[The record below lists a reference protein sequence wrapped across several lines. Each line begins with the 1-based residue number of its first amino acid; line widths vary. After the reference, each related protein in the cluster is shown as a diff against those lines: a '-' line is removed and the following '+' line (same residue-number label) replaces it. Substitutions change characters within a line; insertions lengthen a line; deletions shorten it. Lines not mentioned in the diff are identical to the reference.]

1 MPGKAKAR
9 KAPAQSKAGKPSAQ
23 AKDGKTPFRVKA
35 ESIEACNCHHGCNC
49 QFAGYPNEGKCEAI
63 VGYEV
68 KAGKFGNVSLNG
80 LRAVVAFKYPKAI
93 HEGHG
98 HVILF
103 VDDKASQE
111 QVDAL
116 TTILSGKMG
125 GMPWEA
131 LAGTIERFEGPI
143 RKPVEMR
150 MNGTKSELRVP
161 GTLELR
167 LTPLRDSVSG
177 QPKEVHIVYP
187 KGGFFWND
195 GDIATTETM
204 RVQHGDFRMEWP
216 NRYAAAAEV
225 NWTNQA

>member
-1 MPGKAKAR
+1 M
-9 KAPAQSKAGKPSAQ
+9 SAQ
-23 AKDGKTPFRVKA
+23 ANAGKTAYRVKA
-35 ESIEACNCHHGCNC
+35 ESIEACNCQHGCNC
-49 QFAGYPNEGKCEAI
+49 QFAGYPNEGKCEFI

-68 KAGKFGNVSLNG
+68 KDGRFGNVSLKG
-80 LRAVVAFKYPKAI
+80 VRAVVAAKYPKAI

-98 HVILF
+98 HVVLF

-111 QVDAL
+111 QVNAL

-131 LAGTIERFEGPI
+131 LAGTIEHFDGPI
-143 RKPVEMR
+143 RKPVEITISGER
-150 MNGTKSELRVP
+150 SQLRVP
-161 GTLELR
+161 GAVELR
-167 LTPLRDSVSG
+167 LTPLRDAVSG
-177 QPKEVHIVYP
+177 QEKEVHIVYP

-195 GDIATTETM
+195 AKMATTETM
-204 RVQHGDFRMEWP
+204 RVEHGNFRMEWP

>member
-1 MPGKAKAR
+1 MPGKAKV
-9 KAPAQSKAGKPSAQ
+9 KKKTSA
-23 AKDGKTPFRVKA
+23 KVNDGRTPFRVKA
-35 ESIEACNCHHGCNC
+35 DSIEACNCQHGCNC
-49 QFAGYPNEGKCEAI
+49 QFGGYPNEGKCEAI
-63 VGYEV
+63 IGFQV
-68 KAGKFGNVSLNG
+68 KDGRFGKISLNG

-111 QVDAL
+111 QVDAF
-116 TTILSGKMG
+116 TTILSGKIG

-143 RKPVEMR
+143 RKPIQMR
-150 MNGTKSELRVP
+150 LNGVRSELRVP
-161 GTLELR
+161 GAVEMKF
-167 LTPLRDSVSG
+167 TPLRDPVSG
-177 QPKEVHIVYP
+177 QEKEVHIVYP

-195 GDIATTETM
+195 GNMATTETM
-204 RVQHGDFRMEWP
+204 RAEHGDFRLEWP